1 MAPASSSLASS
12 SKPSTPSTL
21 LSSSDPGSST
31 DISPTSCTFMD
42 TKANTSTAAA
52 ALGNYHG
59 SSYHYCFE
67 QPKSGYGSVVEVK
80 NAADTNSSSN
90 ISGTNGQI
98 EFADN
103 KTSLV
108 GVAGS
113 TLSASGVFDN
123 MSLMTLP
130 RQQHQPQYQ
139 QGTAPHH
146 DASSS
151 SVFPVLTE
159 SPIQSCASPFGLL
172 ANDGSMG
179 SNGPQ
184 LSHSVSQPNLFTQAV
199 SFPATLHAA
208 NRAGGTRVLRRRI
221 QAGLTTG
228 ALRRA
233 SSPGNSSR
241 SHPYIPQIPGTSATA
256 SVTQFDG
263 NPSNILP
270 HPADLLRRSNSI
282 TSLTPFISTSHGL
295 PSSSS
300 SSSRKPHKMASST
313 FIIPAINQDGT
324 SKRCANCSTAETP
337 SWRRHPDTQE
347 LLCNACGLYLRLHRK
362 PRPITLDESGNIQVV
377 RKNAAVQREPINLR
391 AAASTG
397 GGGVPFSANSRVLE
411 APAPSFQYQQS
422 ATLALQLTSPVH
434 SIDGLHS
441 VDITNPFGAMH
452 MDAYPHP
459 LAPSVLHPVSEASGH
474 HPNGVAAAAAV
485 SAEAAGFSIDDI
497 LQPRVLGSSVATSR
511 QSNTDSNGDDDYGSD
526 TNHHLTAAKDMTM
539 KHSP

>member
-12 SKPSTPSTL
+12 SKPSTPTTL
-21 LSSSDPGSST
+21 LSSSGPGSST
-31 DISPTSCTFMD
+31 DISPTPCTFMD
-42 TKANTSTAAA
+42 AKANTSAAA
-52 ALGNYHG
+52 SAAFGNYYG
-59 SSYHYCFE
+59 SPYHYCFE
-67 QPKSGYGSVVEVK
+67 QPKSGYGSVAEIN
-80 NAADTNSSSN
+80 NAADTSSSSC
-90 ISGTNGQI
+90 ISDTNCQI
-98 EFADN
+98 ELAD
-103 KTSLV
+103 
-108 GVAGS
+108 S

-123 MSLMTLP
+123 MSLMTLH

-139 QGTAPHH
+139 QGTTPHH
-146 DASSS
+146 DPSPS

-172 ANDGSMG
+172 VNDGSMG

-184 LSHSVSQPNLFTQAV
+184 LSHSVSQPNLFAQAMP
-199 SFPATLHAA
+199 FPADLHTS
-208 NRAGGTRVLRRRI
+208 NRAGGTRVLRRRN
-221 QAGLTTG
+221 QAGPTTG

-256 SVTQFDG
+256 STTQFDS
-263 NPSNILP
+263 NPPNILP
-270 HPADLLRRSNSI
+270 HSADLLRRSNSI
-282 TSLTPFISTSHGL
+282 TSLTPFISASHGL

-300 SSSRKPHKMASST
+300 PSSSRRPHKMASST

-362 PRPITLDESGNIQVV
+362 PRPITLDDSGNIQVV

-391 AAASTG
+391 AAAGTSG
-397 GGGVPFSANSRVLE
+397 CGVPFSASSRVLE

-434 SIDGLHS
+434 SIDGLHG

-452 MDAYPHP
+452 IDAYPHP
-459 LAPSVLHPVSEASGH
+459 LAPAVLHPISEASGH
-474 HPNGVAAAAAV
+474 HLNDVAATD
-485 SAEAAGFSIDDI
+485 AAGFSIDDI

-511 QSNTDSNGDDDYGSD
+511 QSNAGSSGDDDYGSN
-526 TNHHLTAAKDMTM
+526 TNQHLTAAKDVAM